1 MEVKEPDMTY
11 DRYSYADYLGWNIP
25 EIVEII
31 KGRVFK
37 MNAAPKRIHQ
47 KISGR
52 LFLKFGNF
60 LEGKKCEVYDAP
72 FDVRLSNNY
81 DENHTIFTVVQPDLC
96 VICDPSKL
104 DEAGCLGAP
113 DLIVEILSPGNSKKE
128 LQNKYEVYEE
138 SGVLEYWVISPEA
151 ETLLVYSLINGKY
164 QASKLYTSGDQ
175 ISTPI
180 LPGLSI
186 NLEEL
191 FLGINE

>member
-11 DRYSYADYLGWNIP
+11 DGYSYADYLGWNIP
-25 EIVEII
+25 EMVEII

-47 KISGR
+47 KISGK

-60 LEGKKCEVYDAP
+60 LEDKKCEVYDAP
-72 FDVRLSNNY
+72 FDVRLSKNY
-81 DENHTIFTVVQPDLC
+81 DGNDTIFTVVQPDIC
-96 VICDPSKL
+96 VICDPNKL

-151 ETLLVYSLINGKY
+151 ETLLVYTLINGKY

-186 NLEEL
+186 DLEEL

>member
-11 DRYSYADYLGWNIP
+11 DGYSYADYLGWNIP
-25 EIVEII
+25 EMVEII

-47 KISGR
+47 KISGK

-60 LEGKKCEVYDAP
+60 LEDKKCEVYDAP
-72 FDVRLSNNY
+72 FDVRLSKNY
-81 DENHTIFTVVQPDLC
+81 DGNDTIFTVVQPDIC
-96 VICDPSKL
+96 VICDPNKL

-151 ETLLVYSLINGKY
+151 ETLLVYTLINGKY

-186 NLEEL
+186 DLKEL

>member
-11 DRYSYADYLGWNIP
+11 DGYSYADYLGWNIP
-25 EIVEII
+25 EMVEII

-72 FDVRLSNNY
+72 FDVRLSKNY
-81 DENHTIFTVVQPDLC
+81 DGNDTIFTVVQPDIC
-96 VICDPSKL
+96 VICDPNKL

-151 ETLLVYSLINGKY
+151 ETLLVYTLINGKY

-186 NLEEL
+186 DLEEL